1 MECVITA
8 NHHNEGTGRGNVS
21 GGQMGV
27 VVPAQGLAYSHSINM
42 HTLQT
47 EGGGGWGGSSAA
59 TNLNMLHEDLLYV
72 L

>member
-8 NHHNEGTGRGNVS
+8 NHHNEGTGRGYVS

-42 HTLQT
+42 RTLQT
-47 EGGGGWGGSSAA
+47 EGGSSAA